1 MVVIGLTGGI
11 GTGKST
17 VSRVLARL
25 GAVIIDAALI
35 GHEVYKPTNPAW
47 KSLTR
52 IFGPDILLPDNQVD
66 RQKLGDIVFND
77 PAAMAKLNAIMRPEI
92 RNVLIERLE
101 KALDQGE
108 KVAVLDSATL
118 IDAGWTVLADEVW
131 LVIAPKDMI
140 IKRLRERDGLSDD
153 AISSRL
159 ASQLS
164 NEEQLIHVDQLIE
177 NNGTLTDL
185 TTAVEELWTKRIETK
200 VSNDGAT

>member
-17 VSRVLARL
+17 VSRVLAGL
-25 GAVIIDAALI
+25 GAVIVDAALV

-52 IFGPDILLPDNQVD
+52 IFGSDILLPDNQVD
-66 RQKLGDIVFND
+66 RQKLGNIVFND

-101 KALDQGE
+101 KALKQGE

-118 IDAGWTVLADEVW
+118 IDAGWTVLTDEVW
-131 LVIAPKDMI
+131 LVMAPKNMVI
-140 IKRLRERDGLSDD
+140 ERLRERDGLSDD
-153 AISSRL
+153 AISARL

-177 NNGTLTDL
+177 NNGTLTEL
-185 TTAVEELWTKRIETK
+185 TTAVKKLWTKRIETK

>member
-17 VSRVLARL
+17 VSRVLAGL
-25 GAVIIDAALI
+25 GAVIIDAALV

-52 IFGPDILLPDNQVD
+52 IFGSEILLPDNQVD
-66 RQKLGDIVFND
+66 RQKLGNIVFND
-77 PAAMAKLNAIMRPEI
+77 PAAMTKLNAIMRPEI
-92 RNVLIERLE
+92 RNFLIERLE

-118 IDAGWTVLADEVW
+118 IDAGWTALTDEVW
-131 LVIAPKDMI
+131 LVIAPKNMI
-140 IKRLRERDGLSDD
+140 IERLRERDGLSDD
-153 AISSRL
+153 AIRARL

-164 NEEQLIHVDQLIE
+164 NEEQLSHVDQLIE
-177 NNGTLTDL
+177 NNGTLTEL
-185 TTAVEELWTKRIETK
+185 TTAVKELWKKRIETK

>member
-25 GAVIIDAALI
+25 GAVIIDAALV

-52 IFGPDILLPDNQVD
+52 IFGSEILLPDNQVD

-77 PAAMAKLNAIMRPEI
+77 PAAMTKLNAIMRPEI

-118 IDAGWTVLADEVW
+118 IDAGWTALTDEVW
-131 LVIAPKDMI
+131 LVIAPKNMI
-140 IKRLRERDGLSDD
+140 IERLRERDGLSDD
-153 AISSRL
+153 AISARL

-164 NEEQLIHVDQLIE
+164 NEEQLSHVDQLIE
-177 NNGTLTDL
+177 NNGTLTEL
-185 TTAVEELWTKRIETK
+185 TTLVKELWTKRIETK

>member
-17 VSRVLARL
+17 VSRVLAGL
-25 GAVIIDAALI
+25 GAVIIDAALV

-52 IFGPDILLPDNQVD
+52 IFGSEILLPDNQVD
-66 RQKLGDIVFND
+66 RQKLGDIVFHD
-77 PAAMAKLNAIMRPEI
+77 PAAMTKLNAIMRPEI
-92 RNVLIERLE
+92 RNFLIERLE

-118 IDAGWTVLADEVW
+118 IDAGWTALTDEVW
-131 LVIAPKDMI
+131 LVIAPKNMI
-140 IKRLRERDGLSDD
+140 IERLRERDGLSDD
-153 AISSRL
+153 AISARL

-164 NEEQLIHVDQLIE
+164 NEEQLSHVDQLIE
-177 NNGTLTDL
+177 NNGTLTEL
-185 TTAVEELWTKRIETK
+185 TTAVKELWKKRIETK

>member
-17 VSRVLARL
+17 VSRVLAGL
-25 GAVIIDAALI
+25 GAVIIDAALV

-52 IFGPDILLPDNQVD
+52 IFGSEILLPDNQVD
-66 RQKLGDIVFND
+66 RQKLGNIVFND
-77 PAAMAKLNAIMRPEI
+77 PAAMTKLNAIMRPEI
-92 RNVLIERLE
+92 RNFLIERLE

-118 IDAGWTVLADEVW
+118 IDAGWTALTDEVW
-131 LVIAPKDMI
+131 LVIAPKNMI
-140 IKRLRERDGLSDD
+140 IERLRERDGLSDD
-153 AISSRL
+153 AISARL

-164 NEEQLIHVDQLIE
+164 NEEQLSHVDQLIE
-177 NNGTLTDL
+177 NNGTLTEL
-185 TTAVEELWTKRIETK
+185 TTAVKELWKKRIETK

>member
-17 VSRVLARL
+17 VSRVLAGL
-25 GAVIIDAALI
+25 GAVIIDAALL

-47 KSLTR
+47 ESLTR
-52 IFGPDILLPDNQVD
+52 IFGSDILLPDNQID
-66 RQKLGDIVFND
+66 RQKLGNIVFND
-77 PAAMAKLNAIMRPEI
+77 RAAMAKLNAVMRPEI
-92 RNVLIERLE
+92 RIVLIERLE

-118 IDAGWTVLADEVW
+118 IDAGWTALTDEVW
-131 LVIAPKDMI
+131 LVMAPKNMI
-140 IKRLRERDGLSDD
+140 IERLRERDGLSDE
-153 AISSRL
+153 AISARL

-177 NNGTLTDL
+177 NNGTLTEL
-185 TTAVEELWTKRIETK
+185 TTAVKELWTKRIETK

>member
-92 RNVLIERLE
+92 RNVLIERLK
-101 KALDQGE
+101 KALDQGG

-118 IDAGWTVLADEVW
+118 IDAGWTALADEVW

-153 AISSRL
+153 AISARL

>member
-17 VSRVLARL
+17 VSRVLAGL
-25 GAVIIDAALI
+25 GAVIVDAALV

-52 IFGPDILLPDNQVD
+52 IFGSDILLPDNQVD
-66 RQKLGDIVFND
+66 RKKLGNIVFND

-101 KALDQGE
+101 KALEQGE

-118 IDAGWTVLADEVW
+118 IDAGWTALTDEVW
-131 LVIAPKDMI
+131 LVIAPKYMVI
-140 IKRLRERDGLSDD
+140 ERLRERDGLSDD
-153 AISSRL
+153 AINARL

-164 NEEQLIHVDQLIE
+164 NEEQLIHADQLIE
-177 NNGTLTDL
+177 NNGTLTEL
-185 TTAVEELWTKRIETK
+185 TTAVKELWTKRIETK

>member
-17 VSRVLARL
+17 VSRVLAGL
-25 GAVIIDAALI
+25 GAVIIDTALL

-47 KSLTR
+47 ESLTG
-52 IFGPDILLPDNQVD
+52 IFGSDILLPDNQID
-66 RQKLGDIVFND
+66 RQKLGNIAFND

-92 RNVLIERLE
+92 RNFLIERLE

-118 IDAGWTVLADEVW
+118 IDAGWTALTDEVW
-131 LVIAPKDMI
+131 LVMAPKSMI
-140 IKRLRERDGLSDD
+140 IERLRERDGLSDE
-153 AISSRL
+153 AISARL

-177 NNGTLTDL
+177 NSGTLTEL
-185 TTAVEELWTKRIETK
+185 TTAVKELWTKRIETK